1 MTAAVALAS
10 LIVVGA
16 VGWAL
21 GVASAETELEATY
34 DRGFE
39 DGRRAERRKVER

>member
-1 MTAAVALAS
+1 MTAALAL
-10 LIVVGA
+10 LLLVIPGA

-21 GVASAETELEATY
+21 GVASAEAELEATY